1 MIQVSVL
8 MEEKSS
14 LQVELQSLRERLNH
28 CETPD
33 VVSTITN
40 KKLLLLQSQMEQLQE
55 ENDRCEAPRAAARQG
70 PEGLCSS
77 SLNHT
82 DAPDP
87 IHSPLC

>member
-28 CETPD
+28 SETPD
-33 VVSTITN
+33 VSSTITN

-55 ENDRCEAPRAAARQG
+55 ENDRCEAPRAAPPRG
-70 PEGLCSS
+70 PVSRLLFCRAELRLECSGLYS
-77 SLNHT
+77 
-82 DAPDP
+82 
-87 IHSPLC
+87 